1 MLVVIFLPLI
11 VGRVKDVLVLLTD
24 LDKGD
29 TLGLVIVTDE
39 DPGFMLTAGG
49 LNDDL
54 TVKGGL
60 LMLTEV
66 EIVGTVF
73 TDTDPEDILG
83 SLIETTLGFY
93 KTTGVDVFVE
103 LPVSSS

>member
-1 MLVVIFLPLI
+1 MFVDTVIFLPLI
-11 VGRVKDVLVLLTD
+11 VGRVKDVLVLPTD

-39 DPGFMLTAGG
+39 DPGFMLTAEG

-54 TVKGGL
+54 TGIGGL
-60 LMLTEV
+60 LPLTEV
-66 EIVGTVF
+66 VGTVF
-73 TDTDPEDILG
+73 TETDPDDILG
-83 SLIETTLGFY
+83 SLIETTTGLY
-93 KTTGVDVFVE
+93 ETTGVVVSVE

>member
-29 TLGLVIVTDE
+29 TLGLVIVTD
-39 DPGFMLTAGG
+39 DYPGFMLTAGG

-54 TVKGGL
+54 TGIGGL
-60 LMLTEV
+60 LILTEV
-66 EIVGTVF
+66 EVVGTVF
-73 TDTDPEDILG
+73 TETDPEDIPGL
-83 SLIETTLGFY
+83 LIETTTGFY
-93 KTTGVDVFVE
+93 ETGGVVSVE